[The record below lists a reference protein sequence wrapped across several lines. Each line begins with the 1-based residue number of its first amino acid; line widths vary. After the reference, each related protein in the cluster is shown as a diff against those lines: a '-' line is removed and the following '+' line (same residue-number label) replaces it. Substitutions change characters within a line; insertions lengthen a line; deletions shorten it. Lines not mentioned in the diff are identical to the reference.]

1 MQKHFSTLDLE
12 MFAVPRQGK
21 LGFNFEVTT
30 PGLRDAP
37 EFSAQVRRAAKSQAD
52 HVDFQNILVTF
63 QMKDL

>member
-1 MQKHFSTLDLE
+1 MLDG
-12 MFAVPRQGK
+12 PRQGK

-30 PGLRDAP
+30 PGLKDAP